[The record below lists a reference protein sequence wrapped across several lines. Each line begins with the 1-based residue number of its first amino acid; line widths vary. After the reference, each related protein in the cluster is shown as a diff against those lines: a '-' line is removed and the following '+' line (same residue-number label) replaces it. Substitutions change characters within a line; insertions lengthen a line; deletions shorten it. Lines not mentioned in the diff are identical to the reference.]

1 MKKTGCCPNC
11 SSTEVYTTKGTPKRG
26 DRSSIGVSSFTSVF
40 IDLYICTNCGFI
52 EEYAEEA
59 DLKNPKKMEKLKIIF
74 KKVNP

>member
-1 MKKTGCCPNC
+1 
-11 SSTEVYTTKGTPKRG
+11 
-26 DRSSIGVSSFTSVF
+26 
-40 IDLYICTNCGFI
+40 LYICTNCGFI